1 MIADGTKV
9 HWHGPA
15 TRQGRVTYTGTV
27 LGFVPAMASLLMW
40 EARFVQRRQRAIFW
54 AGTTIG
60 KVSAVVGRNERR
72 GLIVR
77 QGMHVAMTDAGR
89 SAVETTTNMRVQ

>member
-1 MIADGTKV
+1 MSAD
-9 HWHGPA
+9 
-15 TRQGRVTYTGTV
+15 
-27 LGFVPAMASLLMW
+27 L
-40 EARFVQRRQRAIFW
+40 RFLRWLSTFCAP